1 MAKLTR
7 IYVKVKPEEAL
18 GIHSGVDGVQF
29 SIGVV
34 MAQVF
39 EYEIG
44 DTPFLFAVHLATN
57 GNKYVVTDVRSG
69 CQWPDHIQQA
79 HFLDELGE
87 KLGLI
92 GAAKQYIQDHLTRA
106 ARNQAGPLKVAK
118 SIMAW
123 SPIKDTLIEEGII
136 DPDDVYPVIQ

>member
-7 IYVKVKPEEAL
+7 IYVKVKPTEEL
-18 GIHSGVDGVQF
+18 GIHTGTDGIPF

-39 EYEIG
+39 EHEIG
-44 DTPFLFAVHLATN
+44 DTPFLFAVHLATS
-57 GNKYVVTDVRSG
+57 GGKYVVTDVRSG

-79 HFLDELGE
+79 HFQDELGE
-87 KLGLI
+87 MLGLI
-92 GAAKQYIQDHLTRA
+92 DAAKQYIADHMTRA

-118 SIMAW
+118 TIMAW
-123 SPIKDTLIEEGII
+123 SPIRDTLVEAEVIEPG
-136 DPDDVYPVIQ
+136 DVYPMIE